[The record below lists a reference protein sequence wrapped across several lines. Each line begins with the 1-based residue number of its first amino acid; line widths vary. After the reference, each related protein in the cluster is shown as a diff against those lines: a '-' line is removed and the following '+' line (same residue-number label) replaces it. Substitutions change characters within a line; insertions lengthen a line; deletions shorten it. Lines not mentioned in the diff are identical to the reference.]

1 MVSIF
6 QIVSFVIA
14 CMAWAYAIRAT
25 AFQFLDKNNIKYT
38 TRIKE
43 TSLWLI
49 FALLMQLGTLFY
61 IVQRLLSLPQ
71 A

>member
-6 QIVSFVIA
+6 QVVAFVIA

-25 AFQFLDKNNIKYT
+25 AFHFLDKNKIGYT
-38 TRIKE
+38 TTIKG

-49 FALLMQLGTLFY
+49 FALLMQLGTLLY
-61 IVQRLLSLPQ
+61 IVQRLLSL
-71 A
+71 